1 MKIALFTDAYVPQ
14 TNGVVVSVRT
24 LREGLLSRGHD
35 VTVFAPSHPG
45 AAEEERVVRLPSF
58 ALRQFPAQRLATPID
73 PFTERSIKNASFD
86 IIHTH
91 TEFSVGQFGF
101 RAAAQ
106 LKIPHIHT
114 YHTVYEN
121 YTDYVTRGHFE
132 RPARKIVTLAS
143 RYICNRCDGVVAP
156 SDKTYDLLRGY
167 GVNAPI
173 HIIPTGIDSAR
184 FARTLTS
191 DEDRAALRA
200 SLGIAPGA
208 RVLLT
213 LGRVAYEKNIV
224 ALFEQVT
231 DYLAPDDPVLAE
243 ARRGLVF
250 LIVGDGPALGE
261 LRQKVSG
268 RVICTGEILW
278 EDVPQYYHIS
288 DVFVS
293 MSESETQ
300 GLTFI
305 ESLAAGCPVVA
316 QYNECFDGILE
327 GEVSA
332 SLFSDVGEFGARLDE
347 VLFDVD
353 RRERYI
359 RQGLKAARALSAEA
373 FAKNVEAVYQ
383 ETRATYAPRASTL
396 RRVFS

>member
-1 MKIALFTDAYVPQ
+1 MKVALFTDAYVPQ

-24 LREGLLSRGHD
+24 LREGLLARGHE

-45 AAEEERVVRLPSF
+45 ALEDEGVVRLPSF
-58 ALRQFPAQRLATPID
+58 ALRQFPAQRVATPIE
-73 PFTERSIKNASFD
+73 PFTGRNIKSACFD

-106 LKIPHIHT
+106 LKIPHVHT
-114 YHTVYEN
+114 YHTVYED

-143 RYICNRCDGVVAP
+143 RYICNRCNAVVAP
-156 SDKTYDLLRGY
+156 SDKTHDLLRSY
-167 GVNAPI
+167 GVSAPI

-184 FARTLTS
+184 FAGSLS
-191 DEDRAALRA
+191 GDEDRAALRE

-213 LGRVAYEKNIV
+213 LGRVAYEKSIV
-224 ALFEQVT
+224 TLAEQVN
-231 DYLAPDDPVLAE
+231 DYLTPSDPALAE
-243 ARRGLVF
+243 ARRDLVF
-250 LIVGDGPALGE
+250 LVVGDGPALGE
-261 LRQKVSG
+261 LRSLATE
-268 RVICTGEILW
+268 RVMFTGEVLW
-278 EDVPQYYHIS
+278 EDVPRYYHIS

-316 QYNECFDGILE
+316 RYNECFDGILE
-327 GEVSA
+327 DGVSA
-332 SLFSDVGEFGARLDE
+332 SLFRDPREFAARLDE
-347 VLFDVD
+347 MLFDND
-353 RRERYI
+353 RRARYI
-359 RQGLKAARALSAEA
+359 REGLEAARSLSAEA
-373 FAKNVEAVYQ
+373 FAARIETAYQ
-383 ETRATYAPRASTL
+383 ETRATYVPRASTL